1 MATPIS
7 EFGYFPQY
15 SPNVS
20 TPGFVVAKAN
30 VFQAT
35 DISTGVTANG
45 SAGVITTQ
53 TATTAAENTNYFTV
67 TNDKVKSDSVVTA
80 IQTSYSGSY
89 TVNGMPCIAIGNV
102 HDGGFNII
110 VQNCHSTNALNG
122 TLKIAFLVF

>member
-1 MATPIS
+1 MTSQS
-7 EFGYFPQY
+7 EFGYIPQY
-15 SPNVS
+15 APFVA
-20 TPGFVVAKAN
+20 TPGFVVQKAN

-53 TATTAAENTNYFTV
+53 TATTAAENTNFFTV

-80 IQTSYSGSY
+80 IQTSYSGAY
-89 TVNGMPCIAIGNV
+89 TVNGMPNIAIGNV

-110 VQNCHSTNALNG
+110 IQNCHSANALNG
-122 TLKIAFLVF
+122 VLKIAFLVF